1 MAAFQ
6 SLGGFISTFADPQH
20 TGFRLT
26 DDQTVAYDEGIII
39 NSCQRYLGL
48 LVS

>member
-26 DDQTVAYDEGIII
+26 DDQTVEYDEAIIT
-39 NSCQRYLGL
+39 NSRERYYI
-48 LVS
+48 LVLN

>member
-6 SLGGFISTFADPQH
+6 SLGGFISTFADPQR

-26 DDQTVAYDEGIII
+26 DDQTVEYDEAIIT
-39 NSCQRYLGL
+39 NSRERYYI
-48 LVS
+48 LVLN